1 MVPARV
7 TVIATDRLLLRQ
19 WRPSDVEQLA
29 RIYSDPEVFRFLGGP
44 IEREQTERQVAGFIR
59 HWEERGFGLWAAEYK
74 PTGRMIG
81 RIGLMHQEGWTA
93 SEEKVEVGWTL
104 DRAVWRRGLATEGA
118 LASLRYGFEQVGLPR
133 IISFTLPE
141 NVASRRVM
149 EKCGLS
155 LQGRTAW
162 RGLEHVWYAISAQE
176 YEALPGG

>member
-1 MVPARV
+1 MTALE
-7 TVIATDRLLLRQ
+7 TERLVLRQ
-19 WRPSDVEQLA
+19 WRASDFDDLF
-29 RIYSDPEVFRFLGGP
+29 RIYADPEVYGFLAGP
-44 IEREQTERQVAGFIR
+44 IDRDRTERQIEAFMR
-59 HWEERGFGLWAAEYK
+59 HWDERGFGLWAVDEKAA
-74 PTGRMIG
+74 GRMIG
-81 RIGLMHQEGWTA
+81 RIGLMHQDEWTEGDD
-93 SEEKVEVGWTL
+93 KVEVGWTL

-155 LQGRTAW
+155 FQGQTAW